1 MLSWRFVINQRQLSH
16 EANAAE
22 ASEVLHIQEAIL
34 NLGKD
39 PNITLTWS
47 YIESNML

>member
-1 MLSWRFVINQRQLSH
+1 MLSWRFVINQGQLSH
-16 EANAAE
+16 AAE

-34 NLGKD
+34 NLWKD